1 MSSPNVRR
9 PQIEHASHHSSSTG
23 SRVSEIAI
31 QADRD
36 GENDEESKP
45 STEFDFDSPFLFSDA
60 TLIVQGRSLHCHRAI
75 LSIYSPVFRAM
86 FRNRCIENQ
95 KNEVVIPGD
104 SFDDV
109 KEILG
114 HMYTPGGLEMTAD
127 SAQRLLPILHR
138 YQIDSMVNMAERT
151 LAFRLTDSTAPMCLK
166 VADMYGL
173 TRLRQAALESCAR
186 LDAER
191 LNKVFQEVSLD
202 ADLRNEILQKRVS
215 VLEKC
220 LLDIQNSFTHSCTR
234 VESRME
240 RVAANH
246 CSEHGRPMTTIKLVP
261 PPVAS
266 RVAISTPTT
275 DGPIEADLGTSRQ
288 PDSSQNMQPR
298 MEVSASILPA
308 AAALGNLDMRP
319 LGEGPRLTSS
329 QLNLAAGQPAS
340 PAATVGTTVVCEK
353 CADQLKSH
361 IIELCKRGL
370 HKIPIVMLKNS

>member
-1 MSSPNVRR
+1 WLSFYSLTFTSLCFV
-9 PQIEHASHHSSSTG
+9 SSS
-23 SRVSEIAI
+23 
-31 QADRD
+31 RD
-36 GENDEESKP
+36 GENDEENKP

-104 SFDDV
+104 SYDDV

-202 ADLRNEILQKRVS
+202 TDLRNEILQYVF
-215 VLEKC
+215 LC
-220 LLDIQNSFTHSCTR
+220 LAVQSTKYLLS
-234 VESRME
+234 
-240 RVAANH
+240 
-246 CSEHGRPMTTIKLVP
+246 IKKHMPKIFLP
-261 PPVAS
+261 S
-266 RVAISTPTT
+266 
-275 DGPIEADLGTSRQ
+275 LLQ
-288 PDSSQNMQPR
+288 KQ
-298 MEVSASILPA
+298 SI
-308 AAALGNLDMRP
+308 
-319 LGEGPRLTSS
+319 
-329 QLNLAAGQPAS
+329 
-340 PAATVGTTVVCEK
+340 V
-353 CADQLKSH
+353 
-361 IIELCKRGL
+361 
-370 HKIPIVMLKNS
+370 